1 MANHA
6 VYGLRS
12 TTGWWATRASIR
24 VRKASSDGPVA
35 VIMGGPPPWMHELR
49 DPAKPHADD
58 QVKHVAIA
66 CTERPA
72 DQRDVVDILLMLPS
86 GIDALDAKLIQAMC
100 ETPRAGVMELAR
112 QLGVARGTVQARLD
126 KLQKRGIISG
136 FDPDLD
142 LQAMGYEVLAFVTLE
157 IAQGRLDDVIEHLQ
171 TIPEVLEAHATTG
184 PGDLHCRVV
193 ARTNAHLQHV
203 LGRVLEVPGIM
214 RTTTQIALSEQ
225 VRHRVLPLV
234 AQVIDEATDRPP
246 ARKKRATR

>member
-1 MANHA
+1 
-6 VYGLRS
+6 V
-12 TTGWWATRASIR
+12 
-24 VRKASSDGPVA
+24 SSNLD
-35 VIMGGPPPWMHELR
+35 H
-49 DPAKPHADD
+49 
-58 QVKHVAIA
+58 
-66 CTERPA
+66 
-72 DQRDVVDILLMLPS
+72 LLDSLTMLPS
-86 GIDALDAKLIQAMC
+86 GIDTLDARLIQAMC

-142 LQAMGYEVLAFVTLE
+142 LEAMGYEVLAFVTLE
-157 IAQGRLDDVIEHLQ
+157 IAQGRLGDVIQHL
-171 TIPEVLEAHATTG
+171 TSIPEVLEAHATTG

-193 ARTNAHLQHV
+193 ARTNAHLQAV

-234 AQVIDEATDRPP
+234 AQVIDDADEPTEP
-246 ARKKRATR
+246 ARRSARR